1 MGHGSGSAYAAD
13 AGITKLYKE
22 KQPVKEAPKPKY
34 NPDSAIAD
42 HPQDLDTFWR
52 QNPNFIWGP
61 CVVAAVVYFVPQD
74 LIFVGGL
81 FTSWHA
87 QAATI
92 SPCQKQSDAEGAVA
106 AWKAK
111 KGLENVDVYKGSRT
125 WQVSMA

>member
-1 MGHGSGSAYAAD
+1 MILAAARRFATAAPRAMPAFAAPGSRSFA
-13 AGITKLYKE
+13 
-22 KQPVKEAPKPKY
+22 VKAMKVSSPKPLSMRW
-34 NPDSAIAD
+34 DGLMM
-42 HPQDLDTFWR
+42 Q
-52 QNPNFIWGP
+52 

-81 FTSWHA
+81 FASWHA
-87 QAATI
+87 QASTI